1 MTDRVITDVAGGVAE
16 VRLNRPDKHNA
27 LDQAMFEGIVGA
39 GRALIDRND
48 VRAVVLYGDGPSFCA
63 GLDFASFMQSGQ
75 DLGSAFEKVPGDA
88 ADAAQY
94 TAMVWRRLPMPVIA
108 AIHGAAFGGGLQVA
122 LGADIRLAAP
132 DARLSVMEIKWGLI
146 PDMGITV
153 TLKDVVGLDVA
164 KELIFTG
171 RVVDGETAAALR
183 LVTRTEADPLAAA
196 RELAAE
202 IAGKSPDAVRH
213 AKRLFHTAWAI
224 DEAKTLGEEAKAQ
237 QSLLG
242 SPNQME
248 AVQSSFS
255 KRPPNYRDPKS
266 Q

>member
-1 MTDRVITDVAGGVAE
+1 
-16 VRLNRPDKHNA
+16 
-27 LDQAMFEGIVGA
+27 
-39 GRALIDRND
+39 
-48 VRAVVLYGDGPSFCA
+48 
-63 GLDFASFMQSGQ
+63 
-75 DLGSAFEKVPGDA
+75 
-88 ADAAQY
+88 
-94 TAMVWRRLPMPVIA
+94 
-108 AIHGAAFGGGLQVA
+108 
-122 LGADIRLAAP
+122 
-132 DARLSVMEIKWGLI
+132 
-146 PDMGITV
+146 
-153 TLKDVVGLDVA
+153 VGLDVA